1 MVNIQTLVEFF
12 STYGYA
18 AVFGILIL
26 CGFGLPIPEDIS
38 LVSGGIISGLGYTNV
53 HVMFG
58 VSMTG
63 VLIGD
68 FTMYNLGRKFGPRF
82 LNLRL
87 VKRTLTPERYEKI
100 KCNLDKNGKWVIFAA
115 RFMPGLRSPIFVTAG
130 ITKFVTPAEF
140 LLIDGSAA
148 LISVPAWVYLGFFG
162 AHQRQLL
169 LKWISH
175 SQFGVGILIIL
186 IIAAFFIKKFI
197 SKKIKEKEECK
208 IE

>member
-1 MVNIQTLVEFF
+1 MVNIQTLVDFF
-12 STYGYA
+12 SAYGYA

-58 VSMTG
+58 ISMAG

-68 FTMYNLGRKFGPRF
+68 FTMYNLGRKFGDRF

-130 ITKFVTPAEF
+130 ITRFVTPAEF

-162 AHQRQLL
+162 ANQREVL
-169 LKWISH
+169 LKWITH
-175 SQFGVGILIIL
+175 SQFGIVVLIVL
-186 IIAAFFIKKFI
+186 IVAAFFIKKYI
-197 SKKIKEKEECK
+197 SKMIKKKEECN

>member
-38 LVSGGIISGLGYTNV
+38 LVSGGIISGLGFTNV
-53 HVMFG
+53 HIMFG
-58 VSMTG
+58 ISMAG

-100 KCNLDKNGKWVIFAA
+100 KCNLDKNGKWFLFAA

-130 ITKFVTPAEF
+130 ITRFVTPLEF
-140 LLIDGSAA
+140 ILIDCSAA

-162 AHQRQLL
+162 AHQREVL

-175 SQFGVGILIIL
+175 GQFGILILIIL
-186 IIAAFFIKKFI
+186 IIASFFIKKFI
-197 SKKIKEKEECK
+197 SKKIKEKESCK